1 MNIHLGPGEWA
12 VIGASA
18 VLGAWFLAGIAAN
31 RKVARDF
38 HALLSLSSDKLSL
51 LPLAWVDLSTAGVS
65 IKTAQSG
72 LPLERM
78 EAVLVLER
86 RENCPLWAFQHFA
99 GKRDSVIIRAV
110 LKNPPGF
117 ELHLVPAHD
126 YALRNG
132 LTQGREPPLLTLEDK
147 DGFLILAGGQPAER
161 TLAAVKALADRL
173 GGKLLRASVRQ
184 DFPHLLLHV
193 QLSAFR
199 GASPETLMGMAG
211 ELVKGPS

>member
-38 HALLSLSSDKLSL
+38 YALLSLSSDKLSL

-65 IKTAQSG
+65 IKTARSG
-72 LPLERM
+72 LPVERM

-86 RENCPLWAFQHFA
+86 RENCPLWVFQHLA
-99 GKRDSVIIRAV
+99 GKRDSVIVRAA
-110 LKNPPGF
+110 LKNPPCF
-117 ELHLVPAHD
+117 ELHLVPSSD
-126 YALRNG
+126 YALRSGLTAREQPLHCTEAGNG
-132 LTQGREPPLLTLEDK
+132 LLL
-147 DGFLILAGGQPAER
+147 FSGGQLPER
-161 TLAAVKALADRL
+161 TLASMKALADRL
-173 GGKLLRASVRQ
+173 GGKLLRVSVRQ

-199 GASPETLMGMAG
+199 GASPETLMGMVG
-211 ELVKGPS
+211 ELVKGPF